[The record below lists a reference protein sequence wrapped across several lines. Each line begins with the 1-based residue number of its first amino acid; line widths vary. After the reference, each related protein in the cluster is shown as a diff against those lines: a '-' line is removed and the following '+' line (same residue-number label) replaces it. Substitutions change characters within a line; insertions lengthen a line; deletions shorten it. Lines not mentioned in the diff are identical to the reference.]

1 MFVCRDRDEIQV
13 TFTLLGVQPQDMKV
27 HNDLSDTEMRD
38 KLEEMARRADT
49 SQHHAWLAVI
59 ILSHGRRRR
68 GEDEVMGVNGEGI
81 TRTQIVDMF
90 TVNCPNFQNKPKFF
104 WIQVDKNLLLAQV
117 LLTRT
122 QACRSDEAGPE
133 EEAHDY
139 ERSRAVVASDTA
151 VPTHSNKKPAL
162 ANCLVSQHTD
172 CKRVHLLTA

>member
-1 MFVCRDRDEIQV
+1 MSVCRDRDEILV
-13 TFTLLGVQPQDMKV
+13 TFTWLGVQPQDMKV

-38 KLEEMARRADT
+38 KLEEMARRADS

-104 WIQVDKNLLLAQV
+104 WIQVNKNLLLAQV
-117 LLTRT
+117 L
-122 QACRSDEAGPE
+122 
-133 EEAHDY
+133 
-139 ERSRAVVASDTA
+139 
-151 VPTHSNKKPAL
+151 
-162 ANCLVSQHTD
+162 
-172 CKRVHLLTA
+172 

>member
-38 KLEEMARRADT
+38 KLEEMARRADS

-122 QACRSDEAGPE
+122 
-133 EEAHDY
+133 
-139 ERSRAVVASDTA
+139 
-151 VPTHSNKKPAL
+151 
-162 ANCLVSQHTD
+162 
-172 CKRVHLLTA
+172 